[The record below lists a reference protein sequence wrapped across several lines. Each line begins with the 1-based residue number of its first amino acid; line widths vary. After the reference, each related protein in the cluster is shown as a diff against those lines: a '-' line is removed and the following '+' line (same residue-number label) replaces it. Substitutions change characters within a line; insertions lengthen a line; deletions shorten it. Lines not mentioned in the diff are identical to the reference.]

1 MLIRNFNSA
10 LQKIEFLNI
19 SIRDSW
25 KSISFCFYFMIISYG
40 LPLEFLFTY
49 SISLK
54 TTCHIKAKFFVWTKH
69 LEKLLSA
76 KFLISSRTVY
86 QYSWIFWKQYFI
98 ELEKV
103 ARIYSHVSYIT
114 KSCTCH
120 WWLYLEIAFNWII
133 WSCTTMSF

>member
-1 MLIRNFNSA
+1 MVLFANLPRTIVACDFSRVHSNS
-10 LQKIEFLNI
+10 KEV
-19 SIRDSW
+19 
-25 KSISFCFYFMIISYG
+25 SY
-40 LPLEFLFTY
+40 LTWQSKY
-49 SISLK
+49 SNLK

-69 LEKLLSA
+69 VKKLLSA

-98 ELEKV
+98 ELKKV